1 MADRENKNP
10 GLKDGAGKSRERAA
24 EKKDWFR
31 LDNAATVFPGQNSE
45 EWSNVFRLSVE
56 LRENIDPDLL
66 TRALKNILPRFPAF
80 DVRIR
85 KGFFWYY
92 FEKNPNG
99 APRVMPD
106 INNPCHRVKFK
117 ENRGYLF
124 RVYYHAR
131 RISIDTFHSLA
142 DGHGGAVF
150 ILSLAAEYLRLTGA
164 EISYN
169 EFVLNP
175 GEKPKESELE
185 DSFRKHADSPAKM
198 KFKTEKCY
206 HSGGIRLPK
215 HNVNITS
222 GIIDYG
228 EFDRLIKPL
237 GVTATEYLTALLL
250 DIHLRKQ
257 AAESARQRNV
267 CVQIPIDLRRRFLSD
282 TLRNFTICLRV
293 VIDPNLG
300 EYSFEELLS
309 QAHHQIALASDKK
322 ILNAMITA
330 YLRTEQNPFLKLTPL
345 FIKDFGMNIG
355 FSFTAEQSTTA
366 LLTNLGAVSLP
377 EDMKPHIEK
386 LMFMPSPGL
395 RNASRIGVATVN
407 GKMVITFS
415 DSFAGTSVEREFF
428 TRLVKSGLHVKIESN
443 RY

>member
-1 MADRENKNP
+1 MTDVK
-10 GLKDGAGKSRERAA
+10 
-24 EKKDWFR
+24 KKDWFR

-56 LRENIDPDLL
+56 LKENIDPDLL
-66 TRALKNILPRFPAF
+66 SKALRNTLPRFPAF

-99 APRVMPD
+99 APPVMPD

-117 ENRGYLF
+117 ENSGYLF
-124 RVYYHAR
+124 RVYYHAC

-142 DGHGGAVF
+142 DGHGAAVF
-150 ILSLAAEYLRLTGA
+150 MLSLTAEYLRLTGA
-164 EISYN
+164 SVSFN

-175 GEKPKESELE
+175 KDKVNETELE
-185 DSFRKHADSPAKM
+185 DSFRKNADSAARM
-198 KFKTEKCY
+198 KLETEKCY
-206 HSGGIRLPK
+206 HSGDLKLPK

-222 GIIDYG
+222 GIIDYS
-228 EFDRLIKPL
+228 EFSKLIKPL

-250 DIHLRKQ
+250 DIHIKKQ
-257 AAESARQRNV
+257 AAENNRQRKI
-267 CVQIPIDLRRRFLSD
+267 CVQIPIDLRRRFISD

-300 EYSFEELLS
+300 EYSFDELLS
-309 QAHHQIALASDKK
+309 QTHHQLALASDKK
-322 ILNAMITA
+322 NLNAMITA
-330 YLRTEQNPFLKLTPL
+330 YLRAEQNPFLKITPL
-345 FIKDFGMNIG
+345 FIKDFGINIG
-355 FSFTAEQSTTA
+355 FSLTAEQSTTA

-377 EDMKPHIEK
+377 DDMKPYVEK
-386 LMFMPSPGL
+386 LMFMPCPGL
-395 RNASRIGVATVN
+395 RNASRLGVATVN
-407 GKMVITFS
+407 DKMVITFS
-415 DSFAGTSVEREFF
+415 DSFSETSVEREFF
-428 TRLVKSGLHVKIESN
+428 THFVKKGLHVKIESN

>member
-1 MADRENKNP
+1 MTDVK
-10 GLKDGAGKSRERAA
+10 
-24 EKKDWFR
+24 KKDWFR

-56 LRENIDPDLL
+56 LKENIDPDLL
-66 TRALKNILPRFPAF
+66 SKALRNILPRFPAF

-99 APRVMPD
+99 APPVMPD

-117 ENRGYLF
+117 ENSGYLF
-124 RVYYHAR
+124 RVYYHAC

-142 DGHGGAVF
+142 DGHGAAVF
-150 ILSLAAEYLRLTGA
+150 MLSLTAEYLRLTGA
-164 EISYN
+164 AVSFN

-175 GEKPKESELE
+175 KDKVKESELE
-185 DSFRKHADSPAKM
+185 DSFRKNADSAARM
-198 KFKTEKCY
+198 KLETEKCY
-206 HSGGIRLPK
+206 HSGDLKLPK

-222 GIIDYG
+222 GIIDYS
-228 EFDRLIKPL
+228 EFSKLIKPL

-250 DIHLRKQ
+250 DIHIKKQ
-257 AAESARQRNV
+257 AAENNRQRKI
-267 CVQIPIDLRRRFLSD
+267 CVQIPIDLRRRFISD

-300 EYSFEELLS
+300 EYSFDELLS
-309 QAHHQIALASDKK
+309 QTHHQLALASDKK
-322 ILNAMITA
+322 NLNAMITA
-330 YLRTEQNPFLKLTPL
+330 YLRAEQNPFLKITPL
-345 FIKDFGMNIG
+345 FIKDFGINIG
-355 FSFTAEQSTTA
+355 FSLTAEQSTTA

-377 EDMKPHIEK
+377 DDMKPYVEK
-386 LMFMPSPGL
+386 LMFMPCPGL
-395 RNASRIGVATVN
+395 RNASRLGVATVN
-407 GKMVITFS
+407 DKMVITFS
-415 DSFAGTSVEREFF
+415 DSFSETSVEREFF
-428 TRLVKSGLHVKIESN
+428 THFVKKGLHVKIESN

>member
-1 MADRENKNP
+1 MTDTKKN
-10 GLKDGAGKSRERAA
+10 
-24 EKKDWFR
+24 DWFR

-56 LRENIDPDLL
+56 LKEDINPDLL
-66 TRALKNILPRFPAF
+66 AQALRKMLPRFPAF
-80 DVRIR
+80 DVRIK

-99 APRVMPD
+99 APPVMPD
-106 INNPCHRVKFK
+106 INNPCHRIKFK
-117 ENRGYLF
+117 ENSGYLF
-124 RVYYHAR
+124 RVYHHSR

-142 DGHGGAVF
+142 DGHGAAVF
-150 ILSLAAEYLRLTGA
+150 ILSLTAEYLRLTGA
-164 EISYN
+164 DISYN

-175 GEKPKESELE
+175 GEKYRESELE
-185 DSFRKHADSPAKM
+185 DSFRKNADSAARM
-198 KFKTEKCY
+198 KIKTEKCY
-206 HSGGIRLPK
+206 HSGDVRLPK

-222 GIIDYG
+222 GIIDYS
-228 EFDRLIKPL
+228 EFSRLIKPL

-257 AAESARQRNV
+257 AAENIKQRNV
-267 CVQIPIDLRRRFLSD
+267 CVQIPIDLRRRFNSD

-293 VIDPNLG
+293 VANPNLG
-300 EYSFEELLS
+300 EYSFEELLT

-322 ILNAMITA
+322 VLNAMITS

-345 FIKDFGMNIG
+345 IIKDFGMNIG
-355 FSFTAEQSTTA
+355 FSLTAEQSTTA

-377 EDMKPHIEK
+377 DDMKPYIEK

-395 RNASRIGVATVN
+395 RNASRLGVATVN
-407 GKMVITFS
+407 DRMVITFS
-415 DSFAGTSVEREFF
+415 DSFAETDVEREFF
-428 TRLVKSGLHVKIESN
+428 THFIKKGLHVKIESN

>member
-1 MADRENKNP
+1 MTEAK
-10 GLKDGAGKSRERAA
+10 
-24 EKKDWFR
+24 KKDWFR

-45 EWSNVFRLSVE
+45 EWSNVFRVSVE
-56 LRENIDPDLL
+56 LKENINPDLL
-66 TRALKNILPRFPAF
+66 SEALQNILPRFPAF

-99 APRVMPD
+99 TPQVMPD

-117 ENRGYLF
+117 ENNGYLF
-124 RVYYHAR
+124 RVYYHAN
-131 RISIDTFHSLA
+131 RISTDTFHSLA
-142 DGHGGAVF
+142 DGHGAAVF
-150 ILSLAAEYLRLTGA
+150 LLSMTAEYLRLTGA
-164 EISYN
+164 DISFN

-175 GEKPKESELE
+175 KEKVRDSELE
-185 DSFRKHADSPAKM
+185 DSFRKNADSAAKM
-198 KFKTEKCY
+198 KLETEKCY
-206 HSGGIRLPK
+206 HSGDLKLPK

-222 GIIDYG
+222 GIIDYS
-228 EFDRLIKPL
+228 EFSKLIKPL

-250 DIHLRKQ
+250 DIHIRKQ
-257 AAESARQRNV
+257 AAENRRQRKI
-267 CVQIPIDLRRRFLSD
+267 CVQIPIDLRRRFTSD

-300 EYSFEELLS
+300 EYSFDELLT
-309 QAHHQIALASDKK
+309 QTHHQLALASDKK

-330 YLRTEQNPFLKLTPL
+330 YLRAEQNAFLKITPL

-355 FSFTAEQSTTA
+355 FSLTAEQSTTA
-366 LLTNLGAVSLP
+366 LLTNLGAVTLP
-377 EDMKPHIEK
+377 DDMKPYVEK

-407 GKMVITFS
+407 DKMVITFS
-415 DSFAGTSVEREFF
+415 DSFEETIVEREFF
-428 TRLVKSGLHVKIESN
+428 THFVKKGLHVKIESN
-443 RY
+443 RF

>member
-1 MADRENKNP
+1 MTEAK
-10 GLKDGAGKSRERAA
+10 
-24 EKKDWFR
+24 KKDWFR

-56 LRENIDPDLL
+56 LKENIDPDLL
-66 TRALKNILPRFPAF
+66 SKALRNILPRFPAF

-99 APRVMPD
+99 APPVMPD

-117 ENRGYLF
+117 ENSGYLF
-124 RVYYHAR
+124 RVYYHAC

-142 DGHGGAVF
+142 DGHGAAVF
-150 ILSLAAEYLRLTGA
+150 MLSLTAEYLRLTGA
-164 EISYN
+164 SVSFN

-175 GEKPKESELE
+175 KDKVNETELE
-185 DSFRKHADSPAKM
+185 DSFRKNADSAVRM
-198 KFKTEKCY
+198 KLETEKCY
-206 HSGGIRLPK
+206 HSGDLKLPK

-222 GIIDYG
+222 GIIDYS
-228 EFDRLIKPL
+228 EFSKLIKPL

-250 DIHLRKQ
+250 DIHIKKQ
-257 AAESARQRNV
+257 AAENNRQRKI
-267 CVQIPIDLRRRFLSD
+267 CVQIPIDLRRRFISD

-300 EYSFEELLS
+300 EYSFDELLS
-309 QAHHQIALASDKK
+309 QTHHQLALASDKK
-322 ILNAMITA
+322 NLNAMITA
-330 YLRTEQNPFLKLTPL
+330 YLRAEQNPFLKITPL
-345 FIKDFGMNIG
+345 FIKDFGINIG
-355 FSFTAEQSTTA
+355 FSLTAEQSTTA

-377 EDMKPHIEK
+377 DDMKPYVEK
-386 LMFMPSPGL
+386 LMFMPCPGL
-395 RNASRIGVATVN
+395 RNASRLGVATVN
-407 GKMVITFS
+407 DKMVITFS
-415 DSFAGTSVEREFF
+415 DSFSETSVEREFF
-428 TRLVKSGLHVKIESN
+428 THFVKKGLHVKIESN